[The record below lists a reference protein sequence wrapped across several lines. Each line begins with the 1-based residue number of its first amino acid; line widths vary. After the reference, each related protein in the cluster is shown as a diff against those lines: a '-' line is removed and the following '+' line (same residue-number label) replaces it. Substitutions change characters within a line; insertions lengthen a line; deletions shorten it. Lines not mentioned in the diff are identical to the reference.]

1 MPFAPLGSKDRPR
14 VVHIPLNHCSRLRL
28 PEIAFR
34 AKARI
39 PLRLLV
45 KIPEAMR
52 KHEFELFAQ
61 QIHEGEEVG
70 RVTWRLVPQRQ
81 PQ

>member
-1 MPFAPLGSKDRPR
+1 MPFTSLGSYDCSR
-14 VVHIPLNHCSRLRL
+14 VVHVPLNHCSRLSL
-28 PEIAFR
+28 PEIAFG

-52 KHEFELFAQ
+52 KHGFEIFVQ